1 MVGVDEALIDRGKQ
15 LTRQLQEFAERLPF
29 SPMSPDLVARAA
41 VRGVRFDLAVVPV
54 RAEAWL
60 GYVMLRIAP
69 GINRTMARPLSIE
82 RLAKLGA
89 RLSLRSR
96 SGS

>member
-1 MVGVDEALIDRGKQ
+1 MEGVDAEQLAGWAMVLLSRRLAARPGSVTRVTAGDCAALRG
-15 LTRQLQEFAERLPF
+15 E
-29 SPMSPDLVARAA
+29 
-41 VRGVRFDLAVVPV
+41 RFDLAVVPV